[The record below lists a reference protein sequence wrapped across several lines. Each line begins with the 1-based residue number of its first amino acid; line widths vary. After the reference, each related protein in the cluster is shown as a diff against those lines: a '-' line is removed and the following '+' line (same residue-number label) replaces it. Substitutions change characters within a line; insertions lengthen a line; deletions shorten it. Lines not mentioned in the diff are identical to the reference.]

1 VEPELNCLRKDD
13 EEKHLEP
20 KVMKV
25 LLALAEHPNHVV
37 SKEDLIAAVWPGTF
51 VGDDVLTRCIS
62 VLRRVTQDDASMPHF
77 IQTVPKVGYRLLAP
91 IYELPL
97 QPVEEQIAV
106 SQVPAPASVEVPASV
121 PSEPMTG
128 TKERTSFFRPA
139 VLAAL
144 LFAGLAVVGFAVWR
158 LFWAGTPRET
168 VLKTLPF
175 TSRDGEQL
183 QPAFSPDGAT
193 VAYVAIP
200 EDGGPQHIYVK
211 GVASETS
218 TQITS
223 GVGDDFSPA
232 WSPDGNQ
239 IAYLSRSVEGLG
251 IYVADVRTRA
261 SRKIFVPQ
269 TESQWEQGALSW
281 SPDGGSLVFP
291 DHAGS
296 SPSSS
301 IVLLNLKTLQ
311 SQVLTTPPEGWEGD
325 LTPAFSPDG
334 SRIAFSRASETAVR
348 DLYWI
353 AVSGGAVHQI
363 THDSANIDSLAW
375 FPDGKSVV
383 FSSSRGGKNALWRV
397 FLHGVRPARMPIGT
411 EDAAQPAVSRVGKTL
426 RVVYTQGS
434 AIWSILA
441 VGRGGSHEVIS
452 STQQDSA
459 PSFARDGLHFAFQS
473 QRSGFQEIWT
483 AALDGTGLRQLT
495 HGNGPLT
502 GSPSWGHLHDEV
514 LFDSRTGGHSHIF
527 AISAGG
533 GAPRQLTNGDFND
546 ITPRWSNDDTTVYFR
561 SNRGGRWQ
569 LWRVDRNGGSPQ
581 PVTTGDGIVPQE
593 SPDGKFL
600 YFARGG
606 EAGIWRV
613 PIQGGPETQVLPEPT
628 VGYWGYWDVT
638 PRGIVFL
645 DTTHTSL
652 RIYDPVTDSTAEFA
666 KLKRMPP
673 RFAGLSMKPDG
684 QQALLTDESH
694 ASRHLTLSEMS
705 TTW

>member
-1 VEPELNCLRKDD
+1 MEPELNCLRKDD

-91 IYELPL
+91 ILELPL
-97 QPVEEQIAV
+97 QPVEEQIAASQMPALV
-106 SQVPAPASVEVPASV
+106 SEASELVS
-121 PSEPMTG
+121 SEPMAT
-128 TKERTSFFRPA
+128 TNERTSFFRPT

-144 LFAGLAVVGFAVWR
+144 IFAGLAVVGFAEWR
-158 LFWAGTPRET
+158 FFWAGTSGET

-193 VAYVAIP
+193 VAYVVIP

-223 GVGDDFSPA
+223 GTGDDFSPA
-232 WSPDGNQ
+232 WSPDGSQ
-239 IAYLSRSVEGLG
+239 IAYLSRSAEGLG
-251 IYVADVRTRA
+251 IYVVDVRTQA
-261 SRKIFVPQ
+261 SRKVFVPQ
-269 TESQWEQGALSW
+269 EESQWEQGALNW
-281 SPDGGSLVFP
+281 SPDGNSLAFP

-311 SQVLTTPPEGWEGD
+311 AQALTTPPEGWEGD

-334 SRIAFSRASETAVR
+334 RRIAFSRASETAVR

-353 AVSGGAVHQI
+353 AVSGGTVHQI
-363 THDSANIDSLAW
+363 TQDSADIDSLTW

-383 FSSSRGGKNALWRV
+383 FSSSRGGKSALWRV
-397 FLHGVRPARMPIGT
+397 FLHGGRPARMPIGT
-411 EDAAQPAVSRVGKTL
+411 EDAAQPTVSRVGKTL

-441 VGRGGSHEVIS
+441 VERGGSREVIS

-514 LFDSRTGGHSHIF
+514 LLDSRTGGHSHIF
-527 AISAGG
+527 AINANGG
-533 GAPRQLTNGDFND
+533 VPRQLTNGDFND

-581 PVTTGDGIVPQE
+581 PITTGDGIVPQE

-613 PIQGGPETQVLPEPT
+613 PIQGGPETQVLPEPA

-652 RIYDPVTDSTAEFA
+652 RIYDPATASTTEFA
-666 KLKRMPP
+666 KLKRVPP

-694 ASRHLTLSEMS
+694 ASRHLTLSEM
-705 TTW
+705 TTAW